1 MAIGTLKSACFAAK
15 QSLIQQNSGGI
26 AMSNNRPTILICD
39 DSLLVRKK
47 MKDCLIEFGEFNIL
61 EAASGQ
67 SSVEMFTQH
76 NPDLVFLDIVMPDKN
91 GIDALSEMKAI
102 RKDTKVIMLSSSG
115 TRSHLKA
122 AMDAGASDFIQ
133 KPWEKDQIEHIVKN
147 IFN

>member
-47 MKDCLIEFGEFNIL
+47 MKDCLIEIGEFNIL

>member
-1 MAIGTLKSACFAAK
+1 MAIGTEKSAYFAADYL
-15 QSLIQQNSGGI
+15 LILLISGGT
-26 AMSNNRPTILICD
+26 AMSDNRPTILICD

-47 MKDCLIEFGEFNIL
+47 MKDCLMECGDFNIL

-67 SSVEMFTQH
+67 SSVEMFEQH

-91 GIDALSEMKAI
+91 GIVALNEMKAI
-102 RKDTKVIMLSSSG
+102 RKDVKVIMLSSSG

-122 AMDAGASDFIQ
+122 AMDEGASDFIQ